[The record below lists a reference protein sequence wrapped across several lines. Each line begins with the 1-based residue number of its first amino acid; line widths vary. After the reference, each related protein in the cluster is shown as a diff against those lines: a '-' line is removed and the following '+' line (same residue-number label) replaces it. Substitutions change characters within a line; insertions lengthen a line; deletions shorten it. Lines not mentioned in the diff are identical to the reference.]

1 MKHFTE
7 SDFRIKKHQIGVEYI
22 TKREK
27 LAKAKP
33 MKGSKITIDGQIFN
47 FYYSERMP
55 LTGQKYTFINHK
67 NKNIATFW

>member
-7 SDFRIKKHQIGVEYI
+7 SDFTIKKHQAGVEYI
-22 TKREK
+22 TRREK

-33 MKGSKITIDGQIFN
+33 SKGSKITIDGQIFN

-55 LTGQKYTFINHK
+55 LTGQKYIFKN
-67 NKNIATFW
+67 NKNIVTFW